1 MIGVVAYL
9 VFFLILALIFGISV
23 LGLNLQWGYTGLF
36 NAGVAG
42 FTAIGA
48 YTMAILTGPSRDAV
62 FGGFELPF
70 VIGLIG
76 AMIAS
81 GIVAIIVGLATLKL
95 RHEYLAVAT
104 FGIAVSIQLVCLN
117 WEYLTGGTLG
127 LIGIPNP
134 SKPWAEGPLAQ
145 NAIYLLIVII
155 VVGLMFC
162 ALERIVKSPWG
173 RTLKA
178 IREDEI
184 AAASLG
190 KSPERVRL
198 EAFVIGCMIMA
209 SRVPL
214 RGLHRLCQSLGLSAD
229 PNVPDM
235 DHADRRRQRQQSGR
249 FAGRDHRL
257 GCLDHERL
265 YRLTGGPKRISGSG
279 RRTASRVDRPDIG
292 GHFADPPARAYWRRA
307 SRLAPR
313 ALVTVDKTR
322 RSVFKSSRCYRK
334 PATNQASVERWQ

>member
-1 MIGVVAYL
+1 MIGILSYL
-9 VFFLILALIFGISV
+9 MFFLILSLIFGIVV
-23 LGLNLQWGYTGLF
+23 LGLNLQWGFTGLF

-42 FTAIGA
+42 FVAIGA
-48 YTMAILTGPSRDAV
+48 YTMAILTGPARDAV

-70 VIGLIG
+70 LVGLLG

-81 GIVAIIVGLATLKL
+81 AIGAVIVGLATLRL

-134 SKPWAEGPLAQ
+134 TKAWAEGPFAQ
-145 NAIYLLIVII
+145 NAIFLGIVLIAVAM
-155 VVGLMFC
+155 VFW

-178 IREDEI
+178 IREDEV

-198 EAFVIGCMIMA
+198 EAFILGCMVMGLAGALYVAFIGYVSPWDFLPILTFQIWTMLIVGGSGNNRGA
-209 SRVPL
+209 LLGAIVVWGVWTTSGFVISRVVPAEIQAQGGAMQAVL
-214 RGLHRLCQSLGLSAD
+214 IGLILVVTLLVRPRGLIGEEVEVSR
-229 PNVPDM
+229 
-235 DHADRRRQRQQSGR
+235 HA
-249 FAGRDHRL
+249 
-257 GCLDHERL
+257 
-265 YRLTGGPKRISGSG
+265 
-279 RRTASRVDRPDIG
+279 
-292 GHFADPPARAYWRRA
+292 
-307 SRLAPR
+307 
-313 ALVTVDKTR
+313 
-322 RSVFKSSRCYRK
+322 RS
-334 PATNQASVERWQ
+334 

>member
-1 MIGVVAYL
+1 MIGLVSYL

-23 LGLNLQWGYTGLF
+23 LGLNLQWGFTGLF

-48 YTMAILTGPSRDAV
+48 YSMAILTGPARDAV

-70 VIGLIG
+70 IVGLIG

-81 GIVAIIVGLATLKL
+81 GIGAVIVGLATLKL

-104 FGIAVSIQLVCLN
+104 FGIAVTIQLVCLN

-134 SKPWAEGPLAQ
+134 SKAWAEGPLAQ
-145 NAIYLLIVII
+145 NALYLLVVLI
-155 VVGLMFC
+155 VVGLTFT

-178 IREDEI
+178 IREDEV

-198 EAFVIGCMIMA
+198 EAFVIGCMLMGLSGALYVAFIGYVSPWDFLPILTFQIWTMLIVGGSA
-209 SRVPL
+209 NNRGALLGALIVWGVWTMSGFVISRVIPSEIQSQGGAL
-214 RGLHRLCQSLGLSAD
+214 QAVLIGLILVVTLLIRPRGLIGEELHVSR
-229 PNVPDM
+229 
-235 DHADRRRQRQQSGR
+235 HA
-249 FAGRDHRL
+249 
-257 GCLDHERL
+257 
-265 YRLTGGPKRISGSG
+265 
-279 RRTASRVDRPDIG
+279 
-292 GHFADPPARAYWRRA
+292 
-307 SRLAPR
+307 
-313 ALVTVDKTR
+313 
-322 RSVFKSSRCYRK
+322 RS
-334 PATNQASVERWQ
+334 